1 MSLCSLTRCCVIQ
14 SIRQVLKQRRARLFC
29 GSLESSIYLLSSI
42 CSIPSNISVFPAI
55 NTNFTHHICAGLAN
69 GDTLPGQ
76 NAISHPS
83 TPSNPVVPTSGL
95 PSPSIDSRSQW
106 LIPTIPSI
114 RLDPNP
120 LNIPLTH
127 RPSTTNT
134 PDETETETA
143 DSIEDANLPGSLPT
157 LRKQYITFSK
167 THEPDSDLPAR
178 IERIWYINP

>member
-1 MSLCSLTRCCVIQ
+1 VISLLTR
-14 SIRQVLKQRRARLFC
+14 LRARLFC

-42 CSIPSNISVFPAI
+42 CCIPSNISVLPSI

-83 TPSNPVVPTSGL
+83 INPVPFVATSAV
-95 PSPSIDSRSQW
+95 PSPSIDPRSQW
-106 LIPTIPSI
+106 LTPTLPAI
-114 RLDPNP
+114 RLDPQP
-120 LNIPLTH
+120 LNIPMTH
-127 RPSTTNT
+127 RPSTPSNE
-134 PDETETETA
+134 PDETETA

-167 THEPDSDLPAR
+167 THEPGDSDLPAR
-178 IERIWYINP
+178 IDRIWYINP